1 MEKVEITRKEV
12 YRYLGY
18 KNGLIDEKT
27 KDMIESCIKELEQ
40 IAMPKFIYQ
49 VYPLSVSGNRI
60 DFSVFQTNSKHLGI
74 NLKGCS
80 KVALFAATL
89 GIQVDLLIGKYSKL
103 EVSKAFFMQAIAA
116 AMIEDYCN
124 YYQHMIEKEMEKEG
138 LYARPRFSPGYG
150 DFSLEHQK
158 EITSILNTPKTIGLT
173 VTDTL
178 ILAPAKSVTAIIGFS
193 TTKQYCHKHG
203 CEVCKK
209 IDCEFRR

>member
-1 MEKVEITRKEV
+1 
-12 YRYLGY
+12 
-18 KNGLIDEKT
+18 
-27 KDMIESCIKELEQ
+27 
-40 IAMPKFIYQ
+40 
-49 VYPLSVSGNRI
+49 
-60 DFSVFQTNSKHLGI
+60 
-74 NLKGCS
+74 
-80 KVALFAATL
+80 
-89 GIQVDLLIGKYSKL
+89 
-103 EVSKAFFMQAIAA
+103 
-116 AMIEDYCN
+116 
-124 YYQHMIEKEMEKEG
+124 MEKEG